1 MESNWWSCRFDFQ
14 ISCLRLTTSF
24 FAMFICFS
32 DFILIVVSKLLH
44 SCGSIRFLFI
54 SISID
59 KSLWSRS
66 CGSSSSCI
74 ASDMNKHFL
83 FAQGYARDTYAS
95 FCNNDGRAVQS
106 KGSHGGSEKLGAQEL
121 DNQVRQVFPRR
132 WESRSAKGLYVE
144 ETWLWWWLSETGS
157 SRTWQPNQASLCNED
172 GQQFSQMIL
181 CWRGGSSS
189 GSVKLGAPEL
199 ANSIRQVFAM
209 CIEDGR
215 AVQPKDYIC
224 WRNMAV
230 VAQELDNQIRQ
241 VFAFGE
247 QFCGGSV
254 KLGVQEL
261 DNQRLA
267 FRWDRFSHRP

>member
-32 DFILIVVSKLLH
+32 DFVLIVASKLLH

-66 CGSSSSCI
+66 CGSSTSCI
-74 ASDMNKHFL
+74 ASDLNKHFL
-83 FAQGYARDTYAS
+83 FPQGYARDTYAS
-95 FCNNDGRAVQS
+95 FCNEDRRAVQS

-121 DNQVRQVFPRR
+121 EHQVRQRR
-132 WESRSAKGLYVE
+132 WESRSVKGLYVE
-144 ETWLWWWLSETGS
+144 ETWQWWWLSEIGS
-157 SRTWQPNQASLCNED
+157 SRTWQYNQASLCNED
-172 GQQFSQMIL
+172 ASSSAKWFSVEDVAAVLAQWNWELQNLTIQSGKFLQCVSKMGEQFSQRFIY
-181 CWRGGSSS
+181 G
-189 GSVKLGAPEL
+189 
-199 ANSIRQVFAM
+199 
-209 CIEDGR
+209 
-215 AVQPKDYIC
+215 
-224 WRNMAV
+224 NMAV

-247 QFCGGSV
+247 QFWGGSV